1 VQPEAEV
8 IVVNARRRW
17 VLWFAVEIVVLLL
30 AWPAWAGSQPEI
42 TQILMCRERPTEFE
56 ARGWTSSFTSED
68 DSVYCLAKVNIP
80 SSASK
85 RSYDATLKWYAPDS
99 ELYYTHEYDDL
110 KRGYT
115 WSLWG
120 SISVRGARAADLTG
134 TWRVVFSVKFGPSK
148 SHTFTIK
155 SSTSS
160 TRTPSPLLDWPLI
173 SQPAQEKPVIGREE
187 EPNETSQTANLLGLD
202 EGVQGETR
210 FYSNTVYDQDW
221 FRINLESNRKYWLVI
236 NAVGTT
242 SQWLSPASFLRL
254 YKSDRLNDPLSFSSY
269 SRQEHSEERST
280 CDLVV
285 PLQGP
290 ATYYISISA
299 QECEHDVIYSLQV
312 ATTEPEW
319 VEE

>member
-1 VQPEAEV
+1 M

-17 VLWFAVEIVVLLL
+17 VLWFAVGVVVLSL
-30 AWPAWAGSQPEI
+30 AWPGLAGSQPEI
-42 TQILMCRERPTEFE
+42 TEILMCREKPTEFE

-68 DSVYCLAKVNIP
+68 ESIYCLAEVSIP

-99 ELYYTHEYDDL
+99 KLYYTHEYDDL

-120 SISVRGARAADLTG
+120 SIHVSGARAAGLTG
-134 TWRVVFSVKFGPSK
+134 TWRVVLSVKFGPSK

-155 SSTSS
+155 SSAPS
-160 TRTPSPLLDWPLI
+160 TKAPSPPFDWSPI
-173 SQPAQEKPVIGREE
+173 SQPTPEEPVIGREE
-187 EPNETSQTANLLGLD
+187 EPNETSQTANLLRLN
-202 EGVQGETR
+202 EGVQGEAR

-221 FRINLESNRKYWLVI
+221 FRINLGSDRKYWLVI
-236 NAVGTT
+236 NAIGTT

-254 YKSDRLNDPLSFSSY
+254 YKSDRLDDPLSFSSY
-269 SRQEHSEERST
+269 SKQERSEERSI

-285 PLQGP
+285 PLQGL
-290 ATYYISISA
+290 ATYYILISTRD
-299 QECEHDVIYSLQV
+299 CEHDVIYSLQV